1 MAISEA
7 RLRNHTCTNYMIS
20 PYRDVCCGVVNA
32 LKERKSQNVY
42 SSQALITV
50 NRLMRIFGEFGES
63 KLEDQKLNYL
73 YRFDLILDETFR

>member
-1 MAISEA
+1 MHKLYDLALQGYA
-7 RLRNHTCTNYMIS
+7 DH
-20 PYRDVCCGVVNA
+20 CGVVNA